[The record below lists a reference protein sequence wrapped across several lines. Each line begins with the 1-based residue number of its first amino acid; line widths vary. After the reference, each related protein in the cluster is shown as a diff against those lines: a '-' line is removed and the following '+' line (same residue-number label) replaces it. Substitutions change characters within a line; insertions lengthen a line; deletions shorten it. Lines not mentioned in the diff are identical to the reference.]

1 MRDFFIRSQKIR
13 WIVFTILLST
23 YVLFKQDD
31 VAYVLLRV
39 FFMCVVGYY
48 LERMIPASYTEM

>member
-1 MRDFFIRSQKIR
+1 MREILIRSQKIR
-13 WIVFTILLST
+13 WIGFTILLST

-39 FFMCVVGYY
+39 FFMCIVGYY
-48 LERMIPASYTEM
+48 LEIMITASYAED

>member
-1 MRDFFIRSQKIR
+1 MREIFIRSQKIR
-13 WIVFTILLST
+13 WFGFTILLFT

-48 LERMIPASYTEM
+48 LERMITASYAEE

>member
-1 MRDFFIRSQKIR
+1 MREIFIRSQKIR
-13 WIVFTILLST
+13 WIGFTILLST

-48 LERMIPASYTEM
+48 LERMITASYAEE